1 MGVVGWHTVRVPGGL
16 TEASIEIAREVA
28 TSLKGHGA
36 TQVDLIKVGDDTLRF
51 LDFWPDRAS
60 YDRFIVIA
68 EASMSQDVPMHWDL
82 MHGEYVSGGD
92 GNADI
97 LLSLI

>member
-1 MGVVGWHTVRVPGGL
+1 MGVVGWHSVRVPGGL
-16 TEASIEIAREVA
+16 TDASIELARDVA
-28 TSLKGHGA
+28 ISLKGHGA
-36 TQVDLIKVGDDTLRF
+36 TQVYLIKVGDDTLRF

-60 YDRFIVIA
+60 YDRFVVIA
-68 EASMSQDVPMHWDL
+68 EAAMSQDVPMHWDL
-82 MHGEYVSGGD
+82 MRGEYVSGGD

>member
-16 TEASIEIAREVA
+16 TDASIEIAREVA

-36 TQVDLIKVGDDTLRF
+36 AHVHLIKVCDDTVRF
-51 LDFWPDRAS
+51 LGFWPDRPS
-60 YDRFIVIA
+60 YDRFIGIA
-68 EASMSQDVPMHWDL
+68 VAAMSRDVPMHWDL

-97 LLSLI
+97 LMSLT